1 MAEFGWAYVAGG
13 ALTGSAGPSGSVQL
27 NDGNNNLTGSPNLI
41 FNTSSNTL
49 EVSGDISAS
58 ANISASYFYGDGSN
72 LTNVGAELTVQEEG
86 VNVTTAATTINFVGA
101 VVTAS
106 AVGSVVT
113 VNVNTSS
120 GGSIAIGPAEDG
132 DYTDGLFTDFTTS
145 TLIGVPVDRF
155 NEVLKILAPSPAP
168 ALSRVNYDNSAGSTV
183 KLSFGT
189 SNALSDYT
197 SSNTTAGFTAVDVSQ
212 SYAAATSGDN
222 FRLGVYADD
231 TDVTGFLNFH
241 VTEVTQNT
249 YVAYSDDAFGN
260 AETGSLKLEV
270 NGNVIHT
277 VDLSG
282 FAGSGN
288 PPNGTANSL
297 TGDSGFT
304 NISVSASSYDGN
316 NSEWYIFKHRTA
328 KFKVDVNDMVPG
340 WNYAR
345 AIHTIGATDY
355 ETNYVEWINDP
366 SGSVDDLSVSNG
378 RIEDVTLI
386 GSKYLSGVQYN
397 TDATANYKVDINNLY
412 RNVYQASGT
421 PISFTVTN
429 SSTPSA
435 QSVADIDTGAGEDH
449 TKVLGVTASLD
460 YNSTSLVSGAIT
472 ANVTVT
478 HPFKATISTTG
489 SATTGNGF
497 LIDNRTLA
505 STNTSEK
512 FHDETYRKVSGSY
525 ATQASV
531 TAIVAT
537 WNSETHM
544 TGANVDGHQ
553 DGLLMFNQR
562 LYSPIDGDIPA
573 GGDFSSLLNVE
584 TGQPDYS
591 GESGTRTFYR
601 VIENSL
607 LVDLYN
613 FKIESTK
620 TGTTYNNSALGTGNV
635 HVFAKVPESTG
646 WMDVTQAF
654 VYGNTS
660 DDDGALVS
668 AASDSDTH
676 VVTFGTESVAAGD
689 KIVLKIVADAS
700 WTGYISQLDFTLP
713 AEQDQATPE
722 VLSDIN
728 ASNTGTTVK
737 LSFGTSNSVTDYS
750 NVTGSGTG
758 SLSDINSNGLYSVS
772 GDRRGAFSAAELI
785 TGTVNDAIGGG
796 SGYPA
801 DAFFNGFS
809 GSLVLEVNGADVHTI
824 DLTSTL
830 NSIPNDF
837 NGNGSGFNLSAVSFS
852 TLSSIPHYTKPYRT
866 GTYRIATGD
875 QNVGW
880 NYARVKHGANT
891 TNYVEWVVDPS
902 GSTDDT
908 AVSTPVLSDFDHSD
922 IYYQSGIGY
931 FASRPSASFA
941 YTASNF
947 YRNVYQNGTGITF
960 PTIDRCSISNIR
972 VTGSGVHTTSSAV
985 SSLNMPLLNNTDD
998 CELTDIEITGTV
1010 LFDSLTSISG
1020 GLGLFTDYDVSVT
1033 GRVVHPFKT
1042 DKTTSAA
1049 SKTSFMVYSGSIGS
1063 TTLTGNEYFGLETY
1077 RIVSGNYGN
1086 QTDVTSSSNT
1096 WNSSTAMNNGGSHD
1110 DGMVT
1115 ANGFLIAPKH
1125 IGNDGDTRNN
1135 SEGSTGLQA
1144 PSSNPNYSGALT
1156 SATRSY
1162 YRYFRYTGVSNSP
1175 NVTLTLYG
1183 DATLRSMDP
1192 ADTPY
1197 YGALGANKNCYVEL
1211 KAPTVTG
1218 ADPDQSTGWADCA
1231 RIFSSGLQPSSANDG
1246 AGIRSGAASGEDVTI
1261 DSDGLALTLTLGN
1274 QRIIPNQYYI
1284 IKITADED
1292 WTGYISRIQV
1302 VVG

>member
-1 MAEFGWAYVAGG
+1 
-13 ALTGSAGPSGSVQL
+13 
-27 NDGNNNLTGSPNLI
+27 
-41 FNTSSNTL
+41 
-49 EVSGDISAS
+49 
-58 ANISASYFYGDGSN
+58 
-72 LTNVGAELTVQEEG
+72 
-86 VNVTTAATTINFVGA
+86 
-101 VVTAS
+101 
-106 AVGSVVT
+106 
-113 VNVNTSS
+113 
-120 GGSIAIGPAEDG
+120 
-132 DYTDGLFTDFTTS
+132 
-145 TLIGVPVDRF
+145 
-155 NEVLKILAPSPAP
+155 
-168 ALSRVNYDNSAGSTV
+168 
-183 KLSFGT
+183 
-189 SNALSDYT
+189 
-197 SSNTTAGFTAVDVSQ
+197 
-212 SYAAATSGDN
+212 
-222 FRLGVYADD
+222 
-231 TDVTGFLNFH
+231 
-241 VTEVTQNT
+241 
-249 YVAYSDDAFGN
+249 
-260 AETGSLKLEV
+260 
-270 NGNVIHT
+270 
-277 VDLSG
+277 
-282 FAGSGN
+282 
-288 PPNGTANSL
+288 
-297 TGDSGFT
+297 
-304 NISVSASSYDGN
+304 
-316 NSEWYIFKHRTA
+316 
-328 KFKVDVNDMVPG
+328 
-340 WNYAR
+340 
-345 AIHTIGATDY
+345 
-355 ETNYVEWINDP
+355 
-366 SGSVDDLSVSNG
+366 
-378 RIEDVTLI
+378 LI

-505 STNTSEK
+505 STNLSEK
-512 FHDETYRKVSGSY
+512 FHDETFRKASGSY
-525 ATQASV
+525 DSQGIITLATSL
-531 TAIVAT
+531 
-537 WNSETHM
+537 WDSENHM
-544 TGANVDGHQ
+544 TGGGASGHT

-562 LYSPIDGDIPA
+562 LYSPVDGDIPA

-591 GESGTRTFYR
+591 GVTGTRTFYR
-601 VIENSL
+601 VIENTL

-689 KIVLKIVADAS
+689 KIVLKIVADTS

-713 AEQDQATPE
+713 ANQNQATPE

-809 GSLVLEVNGADVHTI
+809 GSLVLEVNGSDVHTI

-947 YRNVYQNGTGITF
+947 YRNVYQSGSAVSF
-960 PTIDRCSISNIR
+960 PTTDRCSISNIR

-1086 QTDVTSSSNT
+1086 QTDVTSSSNA

-1197 YGALGANKNCYVEL
+1197 HGALGANKNCYVEL

-1261 DSDGLALTLTLGN
+1261 DSDGLSLTLTLGN

-1302 VVG
+1302 AVG